1 MEFQPTFEAVRDK
14 LSQVQL
20 SAALE
25 SFQKA
30 RKSLNAI
37 NHLEFLQGFVLL
49 LRFGQVVATG
59 IIALIYFYFVYQHQT
74 HECRYWPDLY
84 VCRDGGQRPG
94 QVPISYVFILTAVSF
109 EIRRTFF
116 FCHFSSH
123 VGKKKENKLFLL
135 NYFSRSHTNIR
146 PQPHFSSFFSLRSSN
161 FGPLLSPRNQP
172 QRNQIFGPKTILGS
186 KVFFSGLPISR
197 LLPSMSL
204 PSFASQTL
212 LFHRGSFW
220 ALETAHVVIAG
231 TCKILVAQLFCASA
245 FWGSMAIGGPWV
257 PCKFH
262 CYFFP
267 PIMETGF
274 RHLSSLK
281 LIFDKIYRISYLI
294 TTTLYAIY
302 SIKNST
308 MKQIAQAIQRGR
320 ISLTQIE
327 SGNVEETMNLLHQGM
342 EEEALIIIT
351 E

>member
-1 MEFQPTFEAVRDK
+1 MKFQPTFEAVRNK
-14 LSQVQL
+14 LSQIQL
-20 SAALE
+20 STPRE

-30 RKSLNAI
+30 RKALHAI

-59 IIALIYFYFVYQHQT
+59 IIALIYSYFVFQHRT
-74 HECRYWPDLY
+74 HECSYWPDLY
-84 VCRDGGQRPG
+84 ICRVGSPRPD

-109 EIRRTFF
+109 GIHMTFL
-116 FCHFSSH
+116 CPFSSH
-123 VGKKKENKLFLL
+123 VGKKKENKLLLL
-135 NYFSRSHTNIR
+135 NYFSRSHTKIR
-146 PQPHFSSFFSLRSSN
+146 PQPHSSSFFSPRSPN
-161 FGPLLSPRNQP
+161 FGPLPSPRNQP
-172 QRNQIFGPKTILGS
+172 QCNQIFGPKTILVS
-186 KVFFSGLPISR
+186 KIFFSGLPISR
-197 LLPSMSL
+197 LLSYISL

-212 LFHRGSFW
+212 LFHQGSFW
-220 ALETAHVVIAG
+220 ALETAQVVITR
-231 TCKILVAQLFCASA
+231 TCEILVAQSFCASA
-245 FWGSMAIGGPWV
+245 FWGSMAIGGRWV
-257 PCKFH
+257 RCKFH

-281 LIFDKIYRISYLI
+281 LILDEIYRISYLI
-294 TTTLYAIY
+294 TTILYAMT

-308 MKQIAQAIQRGR
+308 MKQIAKA
-320 ISLTQIE
+320 LTQME